1 MLTLHDAVCLLL
13 PVPDLGSVSLP
24 QCFPA
29 GLRAG
34 AACRA
39 ATVTRSLSLSRA
51 APDPRQLPNVVASF
65 WERISCLPSGLDSA
79 DQQAVL
85 AAVDAH
91 STPISPDLRPEL
103 GSLAV
108 SAAEV
113 ARALQQAKPGTSP
126 GWDGIPVDLLR
137 TYSGCFVPAL
147 ARLFTAIGHL
157 RAVPTG
163 FLKGVISVIYKGH
176 DADRAAAGAY
186 RPITLLCTDY
196 RLLAKV
202 LANRLS
208 PGLSAAIPLE
218 QSAFLPGRSIGANTR
233 FLRCLPPLLRQQQRS
248 ALIAFLDFA
257 KAYDTIDRSFLFAVM
272 ERMGVGAD
280 FLGWTQ
286 LLLGRTVAMAS
297 VNGYI
302 SRSVPIRAGVRQG
315 CPLAPLLYLFV
326 AHALLCWLKR
336 HGVGVPL
343 APADPASLVTGVQF
357 ADDAPSRAPRCSSSP
372 AISRPHGGVCPRL
385 WPAPESLQGRA
396 AVGWSPGGDG
406 ARRPGC
412 RTCRCG
418 GGRSRPCRQ

>member
-1 MLTLHDAVCLLL
+1 MIHPPRSSQDIAALRDA
-13 PVPDLGSVSLP
+13 
-24 QCFPA
+24 A
-29 GLRAG
+29 GRL
-34 AACRA
+34 
-39 ATVTRSLSLSRA
+39 VT
-51 APDPRQLPNVVASF
+51 DPRQLPNVVASF

-176 DADRAAAGAY
+176 DADLAAAGAY

-233 FLRCLPPLLRQQQRS
+233 FLRCLPPSYASSNGVLSSPSWTSPKLTTPLTAPSSLLSWSAWVLGPISWDGRS
-248 ALIAFLDFA
+248 SCWAVQWPWRPSTATSPAL
-257 KAYDTIDRSFLFAVM
+257 SLFGPAS
-272 ERMGVGAD
+272 
-280 FLGWTQ
+280 
-286 LLLGRTVAMAS
+286 GRA
-297 VNGYI
+297 
-302 SRSVPIRAGVRQG
+302 
-315 CPLAPLLYLFV
+315 
-326 AHALLCWLKR
+326 
-336 HGVGVPL
+336 VPL
-343 APADPASLVTGVQF
+343 PRSSTSSWPT
-357 ADDAPSRAPRCSSSP
+357 PSSA
-372 AISRPHGGVCPRL
+372 G
-385 WPAPESLQGRA
+385 
-396 AVGWSPGGDG
+396 
-406 ARRPGC
+406 
-412 RTCRCG
+412 
-418 GGRSRPCRQ
+418 